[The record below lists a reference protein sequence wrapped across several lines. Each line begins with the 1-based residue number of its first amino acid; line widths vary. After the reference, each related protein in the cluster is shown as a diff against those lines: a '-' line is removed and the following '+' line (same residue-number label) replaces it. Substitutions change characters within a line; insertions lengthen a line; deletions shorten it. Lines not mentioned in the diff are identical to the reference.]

1 MGALKLKS
9 AVIITILLLKTSVAA
24 LFGTKSVRDFMILF
38 CWSLVMLIK
47 VNRITSDDDATISV
61 ITVDGEFVC
70 FGLEDEAG
78 KYSVGVRVRGGF
90 HKRYKRKFGGFHKGM
105 LHVKD
110 VPNFEYILIHIG
122 NTDEDTAGCLLVGK
136 GADTT
141 GELRVNNSTGAY
153 KELYSYVI
161 DAALSGELSII
172 YEDNDI

>member
-1 MGALKLKS
+1 
-9 AVIITILLLKTSVAA
+9 
-24 LFGTKSVRDFMILF
+24 
-38 CWSLVMLIK
+38 MLIK
-47 VNRITSDDDATISV
+47 VSRITSDEDATISV

-70 FGLEDEAG
+70 FGIEDEYREEKINSETRIKAG
-78 KYSVGVRVRGGF
+78 KYNVGVRVRGGF
-90 HKRYKRKFGGFHKGM
+90 HKKYKRKFGGFHKGM

-110 VPNFEYILIHIG
+110 VPNFEHILIHIG
-122 NTDEDTAGCLLVGK
+122 NTDEDTAGCLLLGK

-161 DAALSGELSII
+161 EEALCGELSII